1 MAYRCIG
8 CEHFHS
14 LHCYYTTVHI
24 KIEASFTSSYYN
36 TNTAIHICRHCW
48 NMHASFLRNTRTE
61 PMCKAPYL
69 LEMIAKTSI
78 LPAWAVWVL
87 LLLAVY
93 PIAFAQTT
101 VGPGPLSMD
110 YGDPTANCTLSECAT
125 VSATQVGVSLYTG
138 KTPNGIRFT
147 LRPKD
152 SSGLNTA
159 MFTTSNSFDIND
171 QSDKNAIWNYFT
183 SDVSQSRVVDA
194 YIYATLSFTNTTTIH
209 INSVNNSAQENC
221 LIRMPMTTAV

>member
-1 MAYRCIG
+1 MASTQSDIGQGSRGSKHDRLEPTRVGHRC
-8 CEHFHS
+8 S
-14 LHCYYTTVHI
+14 
-24 KIEASFTSSYYN
+24 
-36 TNTAIHICRHCW
+36 
-48 NMHASFLRNTRTE
+48 
-61 PMCKAPYL
+61 
-69 LEMIAKTSI
+69 
-78 LPAWAVWVL
+78 
-87 LLLAVY
+87 Y
-93 PIAFAQTT
+93 PIVRVRKPTRGQAPRAK
-101 VGPGPLSMD
+101 PGS
-110 YGDPTANCTLSECAT
+110 GAEE
-125 VSATQVGVSLYTG
+125 
-138 KTPNGIRFT
+138 

-194 YIYATLSFTNTTTIH
+194 YFYATLSFTNTTTIH